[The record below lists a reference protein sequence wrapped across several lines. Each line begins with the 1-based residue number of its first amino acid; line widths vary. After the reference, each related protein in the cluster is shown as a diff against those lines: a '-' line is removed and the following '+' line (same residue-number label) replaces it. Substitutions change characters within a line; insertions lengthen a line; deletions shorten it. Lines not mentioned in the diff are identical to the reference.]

1 MWSYP
6 PDAVVGPTLF
16 DIPAE
21 ELFFFVVQT
30 YTTSLIYTLLTKAT
44 LFATHL
50 RKENRRES
58 RSQWMYKLL
67 GMLALGALTAAGAI
81 MVKSGGEGMY
91 MGLILVWASPFMLF
105 LWYDTTEL
113 EQSKNKLTASRTL
126 SYQLLLGMSRTSIL
140 LPILLPTAYLWV
152 VDTIALRRGTWV
164 IETGTKFGVHLWPGL
179 EIE

>member
-1 MWSYP
+1 
-6 PDAVVGPTLF
+6 
-16 DIPAE
+16 
-21 ELFFFVVQT
+21 
-30 YTTSLIYTLLTKAT
+30 
-44 LFATHL
+44 
-50 RKENRRES
+50 
-58 RSQWMYKLL
+58 MYKLL